1 MKSILAVYMVTNRS
15 NMFVYKDDKKN
26 IFYMKIAECIQ
37 NSFVSRQSSL
47 VVPGDAETMRDA
59 RSPSVS
65 SARALKKDSSVD
77 DAAVFSRSNSVGES
91 DKRTE
96 DYIMM
101 KVHGI
106 TPASTNVREDLVAVL
121 QKKLDDKVVEVIS
134 TMLQRN
140 SRCKLSS
147 DDILFLQRP
156 NSDPDKILRFTVNI
170 KMIQYLQVILSS
182 DWLTQ

>member
-1 MKSILAVYMVTNRS
+1 
-15 NMFVYKDDKKN
+15 
-26 IFYMKIAECIQ
+26 
-37 NSFVSRQSSL
+37 
-47 VVPGDAETMRDA
+47 
-59 RSPSVS
+59 
-65 SARALKKDSSVD
+65 
-77 DAAVFSRSNSVGES
+77 
-91 DKRTE
+91 
-96 DYIMM
+96 M

-170 KMIQYLQVILSS
+170 KMIQYLQAVAYYLRQN
-182 DWLTQ
+182 LTQVPLISPNYSAGCE